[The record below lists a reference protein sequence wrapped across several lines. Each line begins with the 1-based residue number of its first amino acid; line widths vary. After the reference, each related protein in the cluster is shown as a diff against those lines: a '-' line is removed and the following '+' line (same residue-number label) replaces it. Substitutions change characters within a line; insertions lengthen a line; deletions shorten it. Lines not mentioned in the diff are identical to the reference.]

1 MSLPSSNRIV
11 FDLNFVEDSINEL
24 EDYFKLK
31 TNFVKYL
38 KVASNRFAKVQDEAI
53 KLAYIRLLDN
63 AEGVFLT
70 DIADR
75 LFIKRGDQNDNQ
87 LKAFIKLRVLKQT
100 SEATRKDIVDIIR
113 LISGGEYVRIYKG
126 RHNFLDITFPFEC
139 LAEEMVIEEFEN
151 LFPINSNLLITS
163 NIMGKLPV
171 GAGWSYD
178 TEDTISAKLGV
189 AGFDGVSPTN
199 ITGYTAPILISSE

>member
-1 MSLPSSNRIV
+1 MALPSSNRLV
-11 FDLNFVEDSINEL
+11 FDLNFVEDSVNEL

-38 KVASNRFAKVQDEAI
+38 KVASNRFAKIQDEAI

-70 DIADR
+70 NIADR
-75 LFIKRGDQNDNQ
+75 LFIRRGDQNDNQ
-87 LKAFIKLRVLKQT
+87 LRAYIKLRVLKQT

-126 RHNFLDITFPFEC
+126 SNNFLDITFPFEC
-139 LAEEMVIEEFEN
+139 LAEEMVIEEIEN
-151 LFPINSNLLITS
+151 LFPVNSNLLITT
-163 NIMGKLPV
+163 NIMGKLPA

-178 TEDTISAKLGV
+178 TEETINPKLGV
-189 AGFDGVSPTN
+189 AGFDGATATG
-199 ITGYTAPILISSE
+199 ITGHAAPILISSE